1 MAIKAGLATTVICGY
16 GRDAWSRTHSSEEAR
31 VRNQTTARTASCAQE
46 FGPEYGYFGAVAA
59 HAFGATRHMHLY
71 GTTREQFGEI
81 AVAFREHALRNPDA
95 QMKKP
100 LTIEE
105 YHEARADRVA
115 VRALSIAACAAT
127 APAPSSSP
135 AASARATCASRRC

>member
-16 GRDAWSRTHSSEEAR
+16 GRDSWSRTHARRGAR
-31 VRNQTTARTASCAQE
+31 VQRDRAPTASWPRNSA
-46 FGPEYGYFGAVAA
+46 PNTAIFGAVAA

-71 GTTREQFGEI
+71 GTTRDQFGEI

-100 LTIEE
+100 LSIEQ
-105 YHEARADRVA
+105 YHEARESWR
-115 VRALSIAACAAT
+115 RSGSTIAACAAT
-127 APAPSSSP
+127 AR
-135 AASARATCASRRC
+135 AR